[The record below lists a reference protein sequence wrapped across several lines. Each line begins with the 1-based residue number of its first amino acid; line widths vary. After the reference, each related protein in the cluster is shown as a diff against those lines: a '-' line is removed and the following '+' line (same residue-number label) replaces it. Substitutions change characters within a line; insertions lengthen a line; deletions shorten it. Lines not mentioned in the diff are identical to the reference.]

1 MNTAQLHHVKG
12 FLTCWALNGSARRN
26 SELCSMCLETMSFL
40 PKELQGRKQL
50 RWFQSENASDVMW
63 YTQLDKGY
71 EATLVYMPLIGV
83 YL

>member
-1 MNTAQLHHVKG
+1 
-12 FLTCWALNGSARRN
+12 
-26 SELCSMCLETMSFL
+26 MCLETMSFL